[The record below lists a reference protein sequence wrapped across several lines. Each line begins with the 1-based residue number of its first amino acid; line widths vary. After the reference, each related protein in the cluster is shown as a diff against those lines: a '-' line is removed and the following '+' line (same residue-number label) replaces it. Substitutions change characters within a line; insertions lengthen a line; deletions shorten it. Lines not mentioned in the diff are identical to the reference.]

1 MRGAQD
7 RVEHEKSEK
16 DRGLK
21 KFLVIS
27 VVLLII
33 VVIVSLVFAL
43 LHKNLSI
50 GDKVAL
56 IRIEGPILDSK
67 DTIDEIKDYVKDPSI
82 KAIVL
87 RVDSPGGAVAPSQE
101 IYEEVRKAI
110 AKKMVVVSMGSI
122 AASGG
127 YYIASPATRIIAN
140 PGTLTGSIGVIME
153 IPNLEGLMNKIGVKT
168 EVIKSGRHKDI
179 ASVFR
184 GINKEEREIL
194 QNVLDN
200 VHEQFIL
207 AVSEGRKMLRDDVQR
222 IADGRIFTGEQALKV
237 GLIDELGNLEDAIKA
252 AAKLSGIKGEPSVIS
267 KQEHFSLISLLRGK
281 MPKELTDMFPSVKV
295 KYLFA
300 P

>member
-1 MRGAQD
+1 
-7 RVEHEKSEK
+7 
-16 DRGLK
+16 LK
-21 KFLVIS
+21 KILIFFAVLLVIA
-27 VVLLII
+27 VFI
-33 VVIVSLVFAL
+33 SLVLAL
-43 LHKNLSI
+43 LHKNLPI

-56 IRIEGPILDSK
+56 IRVEGPILDSK
-67 DTIDEIKDYVKDPSI
+67 ETVDEIKDYVKDLSV

-101 IYEEVRKAI
+101 IYEEVRKAA
-110 AKKMVVVSMGSI
+110 AKKTIVVSMGSI

-127 YYIASPATRIIAN
+127 YYISSPATRIVAN

-153 IPNLEGLMNKIGVKT
+153 IPNMEGLMSKIGVKT
-168 EVIKSGRHKDI
+168 EVIKSGKHKDI

-184 GINKEEREIL
+184 SISKEDREIL

-200 VHEQFIL
+200 VHEQFIN
-207 AVSEGRKMLRDDVQR
+207 AVAEGRKLLRDDVQK
-222 IADGRIFTGEQALKV
+222 IADGRIYTGEQALKA
-237 GLIDELGNLEDAIKA
+237 GLIDELGNLEDAVKA
-252 AAKLSGIKGEPSVIS
+252 AAKISGIKGEPTVVSREE
-267 KQEHFSLISLLRGK
+267 KFSLISLLRGK